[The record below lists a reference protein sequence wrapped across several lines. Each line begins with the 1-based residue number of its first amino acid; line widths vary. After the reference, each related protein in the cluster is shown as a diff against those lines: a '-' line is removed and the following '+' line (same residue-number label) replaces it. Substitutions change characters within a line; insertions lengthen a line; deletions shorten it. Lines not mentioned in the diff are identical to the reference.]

1 MSYTIR
7 WSPTARISYLNILEY
22 LEKEWSLS
30 EVASFVRRINVVLD
44 FLRVNL
50 KIYPNSDLKKIR
62 RAVVTK
68 QVRLFFEI
76 NGEFVDVLLLW
87 DTRQNPSELK
97 L

>member
-7 WSPTARISYLNILEY
+7 WSPTARISYLKILEY

-30 EVASFVRRINVVLD
+30 EVASFSRRVNVVID
-44 FLRVNL
+44 FLRVNP

-68 QVRLFFEI
+68 QVTLFFEI